1 MRKFSR
7 LRFSKIKDLVLK
19 VQQFYKNNLDIILDQ
34 GFKDSWFSNYNSK
47 TI

>member
-19 VQQFYKNNLDIILDQ
+19 VQQFYKNNLDIILD
-34 GFKDSWFSNYNSK
+34 
-47 TI
+47 